1 MEAVTNAASCDSTD
15 VRPPSRPVGGKQLRR
30 LTVSPVR
37 LTTFSTGTHVPP
49 PPLVAFK
56 QLGHLT
62 EQSVPVQPVEQRQE
76 ACLMIGVSAWKG
88 PNMRR
93 GCAPLFGLLKQD
105 TSRSPLFRPAPHSTG
120 KAASSCFQPWSSAT
134 RQPKLE
140 FFTHAIRTSL
150 GRMAG
155 IQQQHWLDMRR

>member
-1 MEAVTNAASCDSTD
+1 MEAVSNAASCDNTD
-15 VRPPSRPVGGKQLRR
+15 VMPPSRPFGGKQLRS
-30 LTVSPVR
+30 LTVSHVR
-37 LTTFSTGTHVPP
+37 LATFSTGTHVPP

-76 ACLMIGVSAWKG
+76 ACLMRGVSTWKEAS
-88 PNMRR
+88 MRR
-93 GCAPLFGLLKQD
+93 GYTPLFGLLRQD
-105 TSRSPLFRPAPHSTG
+105 TSRSPLFHPAPHSTG

-134 RQPKLE
+134 SQPNFALL
-140 FFTHAIRTSL
+140 THAIRTSL
-150 GRMAG
+150 GRMAD